1 MNYFLKFILIISI
14 VLIGACKKNDQKISI
29 IEEKDLDHQMIEAY
43 NEGLNLLDNKYP
55 LKAAKKFNEAELL
68 YPQSLWA
75 PRSSLMSAYSYYYGS
90 YYIDAIEELNRF
102 IEIYPN
108 HERIVYAYYLLG
120 MCHYEQITDEKK
132 DLGSIIDA
140 QQNFKYVLENY
151 PNSDFALDSKF
162 KLELIQEIL
171 ASKEM
176 YLAKYY
182 IEREKW
188 IPAINR
194 YKNVLDKFET
204 TIYIEEAIHRLVEIH
219 YKIGLIDE
227 SKKYAALL
235 GYNYQSS
242 EWYRESYKVFNK
254 DYEKIIK
261 KRKKQ
266 KKKNKVSTL
275 EKIKS
280 LLKNEK

>member
-14 VLIGACKKNDQKISI
+14 VLISACKNNDEKISI
-29 IEEKDLDHQMIEAY
+29 IEERDLDLQMIDAY
-43 NEGLNLLDNKYP
+43 NEGLNLLDDNYP
-55 LKAAKKFNEAELL
+55 LKAAEKFNEAELL

-75 PRSSLMSAYSYYYGS
+75 PRSSLMSAYSFYYGS
-90 YYIDAIEELNRF
+90 YYVDAIEELNRF
-102 IEIYPN
+102 KEIYPN
-108 HERIVYAYYLLG
+108 HERIVYAYYLMG
-120 MCHYEQITDEKK
+120 MCHYEQIADEKK
-132 DLGSIIDA
+132 DLGSIVDA

-151 PNSDFALDSKF
+151 PDSDFALDSQF
-162 KLELIQEIL
+162 KLELIQQIL

-176 YLAKYY
+176 YLARYY
-182 IEREKW
+182 IEKEKW

-204 TIYIEEAIHRLVEIH
+204 TIYVEEALHRLVEIH

-261 KRKKQ
+261 KRNKQ
-266 KKKNKVSTL
+266 NNKVSTL

>member
-1 MNYFLKFILIISI
+1 MNYFLKFILFISI
-14 VLIGACKKNDQKISI
+14 VFISACQNNEEKISI
-29 IEEKDLDHQMIEAY
+29 IEERDLDLQMIDAY
-43 NEGLNLLDNKYP
+43 KEGLNFLDDNYP
-55 LKAAKKFNEAELL
+55 LKAAEKFNEAELL

-75 PRSSLMSAYSYYYGS
+75 PRSSLMSAYSFYYGS
-90 YYIDAIEELNRF
+90 YYIDAIEELKRF
-102 IEIYPN
+102 KEIYPN
-108 HERIVYAYYLLG
+108 HERIVYVYYLLG
-120 MCHYEQITDEKK
+120 MCHYEQIADEKK
-132 DLGSIIDA
+132 DLGSIVDA
-140 QQNFKYVLENY
+140 QQNFKYVLDNY
-151 PNSDFALDSKF
+151 PDSDFALDSQF

-182 IEREKW
+182 IEKEKW

-194 YKNVLDKFET
+194 YKNILDKFET
-204 TIYIEEAIHRLVEIH
+204 TIYVEEALHRLVEIH

-266 KKKNKVSTL
+266 KNKASTL

>member
-14 VLIGACKKNDQKISI
+14 VLISACKNNDEKISI
-29 IEEKDLDHQMIEAY
+29 IEERDLDLQMIDAY
-43 NEGLNLLDNKYP
+43 NEGLNLLDENYP

-75 PRSSLMSAYSYYYGS
+75 PRSSLMSAYSFYYGS
-90 YYIDAIEELNRF
+90 YYVDAIEELNRF
-102 IEIYPN
+102 KEIYPN

-120 MCHYEQITDEKK
+120 MCHYEQIADEKK
-132 DLGSIIDA
+132 DLGSIVDA

-151 PNSDFALDSKF
+151 PDSDFALDSQF
-162 KLELIQEIL
+162 KLELIQQIL

-182 IEREKW
+182 IEKEKW

-204 TIYIEEAIHRLVEIH
+204 TIYVEEALHRLVEIH

-242 EWYRESYKVFNK
+242 KWYLESYKVFNK

-266 KKKNKVSTL
+266 KNKASTL
-275 EKIKS
+275 ERIKS

>member
-1 MNYFLKFILIISI
+1 MNYFLKFILFISI
-14 VLIGACKKNDQKISI
+14 VFISACQNNEEKISI
-29 IEEKDLDHQMIEAY
+29 IEERDLDLQMIDAY
-43 NEGLNLLDNKYP
+43 KEGLNFLDDNYP
-55 LKAAKKFNEAELL
+55 LKAAEKFNEPELL

-75 PRSSLMSAYSYYYGS
+75 PRSSLMSAYSFYYGS
-90 YYIDAIEELNRF
+90 YYIDSIEELKRF
-102 IEIYPN
+102 KEIYPN
-108 HERIVYAYYLLG
+108 HERIVYVYYLLG
-120 MCHYEQITDEKK
+120 MCHYEQIADEKK
-132 DLGSIIDA
+132 DLGSIVDA
-140 QQNFKYVLENY
+140 QQNFKYVLDNY
-151 PNSDFALDSKF
+151 PDSDFALDSQF

-182 IEREKW
+182 IEKEKW

-204 TIYIEEAIHRLVEIH
+204 TIYVEEALHRLVEIH

-266 KKKNKVSTL
+266 KNKASTL

>member
-1 MNYFLKFILIISI
+1 MNYFLKFILVLCILIIS
-14 VLIGACKKNDQKISI
+14 GCKNNDQKISI
-29 IEEKDLDHQMIEAY
+29 IEERDLDLQMIDAY
-43 NEGLNLLDNKYP
+43 NEGLDLLDDNYP
-55 LKAAKKFNEAELL
+55 LQAAKKFNEAELL

-75 PRSSLMSAYSYYYGS
+75 ARSSLMSAYSYYYGS

-108 HERIVYAYYLLG
+108 HERIVYAHYLLG
-120 MCHYEQITDEKK
+120 MCYYEQITDEKK

-140 QQNFKYVLENY
+140 QQNFEFILKNY
-151 PNSDFALDSKF
+151 PETDFALDSQF
-162 KLELIQEIL
+162 KLDLIQEIL

-182 IEREKW
+182 IEKEKW

-204 TIYIEEAIHRLVEIH
+204 TIYVEEALHRLVEIH

-242 EWYRESYKVFNK
+242 EWYKESYKVFNK
-254 DYEKIIK
+254 DYAKIIK

-266 KKKNKVSTL
+266 KNKASTL
-275 EKIKS
+275 DKIKS

>member
-14 VLIGACKKNDQKISI
+14 VFISACQNNDEKISI
-29 IEEKDLDHQMIEAY
+29 IEERDLDLQMIDAY
-43 NEGLNLLDNKYP
+43 NEGLNLLDDNYP
-55 LKAAKKFNEAELL
+55 LKAAEKFNEAELL

-75 PRSSLMSAYSYYYGS
+75 PRSSLMSAYSFYYGS
-90 YYIDAIEELNRF
+90 YYVDAIEELNRF
-102 IEIYPN
+102 KEIYPN

-120 MCHYEQITDEKK
+120 MCYYEQIADEKK
-132 DLGSIIDA
+132 DLGSIVDA

-151 PNSDFALDSKF
+151 PDSDFALDSQF
-162 KLELIQEIL
+162 KLELIQQIL

-182 IEREKW
+182 IEKEKW

-204 TIYIEEAIHRLVEIH
+204 TIYVEEALHRLVEIH

-242 EWYRESYKVFNK
+242 KWYRESYKVFNK
-254 DYEKIIK
+254 DYQKIIK

-266 KKKNKVSTL
+266 KNKVSTL

>member
-1 MNYFLKFILIISI
+1 MKYFLKFILIASI
-14 VLIGACKKNDQKISI
+14 VFLSACKNNDEKISI
-29 IEEKDLDHQMIEAY
+29 IEEKDLDLQMIDAY
-43 NEGLNLLDNKYP
+43 NEGLNFLDDNYP

-90 YYIDAIEELNRF
+90 YYVDAIEELNRF
-102 IEIYPN
+102 IKIYPN

-120 MCHYEQITDEKK
+120 MCHYEQIVDEKK
-132 DLGSIIDA
+132 DLGAIVDA
-140 QQNFKYVLENY
+140 QLNFKYVLENY
-151 PNSDFALDSKF
+151 PESDFALDSNF

-194 YKNVLDKFET
+194 YKNVLSKFET
-204 TIYIEEAIHRLVEIH
+204 TIYVEEALHRLVEIH

-242 EWYRESYKVFNK
+242 EWYRQSYKVFNK
-254 DYEKIIK
+254 DYEKIRK
-261 KRKKQ
+261 KRKK
-266 KKKNKVSTL
+266 KKNKLSTL

>member
-1 MNYFLKFILIISI
+1 VFIS
-14 VLIGACKKNDQKISI
+14 ACQNNEEKISI
-29 IEEKDLDHQMIEAY
+29 IEERDLDLQMIDAY
-43 NEGLNLLDNKYP
+43 KEGLNFLDDNYP
-55 LKAAKKFNEAELL
+55 LKAAEKFNEAELL

-75 PRSSLMSAYSYYYGS
+75 PRSSLMSAYSFYYGS
-90 YYIDAIEELNRF
+90 YYIDAIEELKRF
-102 IEIYPN
+102 KEIYPN
-108 HERIVYAYYLLG
+108 HERIVYVYYLLG
-120 MCHYEQITDEKK
+120 MCHYEQIADEKK
-132 DLGSIIDA
+132 DLGSIVDA
-140 QQNFKYVLENY
+140 QQNFKYVLDNY
-151 PNSDFALDSKF
+151 PDSDFALDSQF

-182 IEREKW
+182 IEKEKW

-204 TIYIEEAIHRLVEIH
+204 TIYVEEALHRLVEIH

-266 KKKNKVSTL
+266 KNKASTL

>member
-14 VLIGACKKNDQKISI
+14 VFLSACKNNDQKISI
-29 IEEKDLDHQMIEAY
+29 IEERDLDLQMIDAY
-43 NEGLNLLDNKYP
+43 NEGLDLLDNNYP

-75 PRSSLMSAYSYYYGS
+75 PRSSLMSAYSFYYGS

-102 IEIYPN
+102 IEVYPN

-120 MCHYEQITDEKK
+120 MCHYEQIANEKK
-132 DLGSIIDA
+132 DLGSIVDA
-140 QQNFKYVLENY
+140 QQKFKYVLENY
-151 PNSDFALDSKF
+151 PKSDFALDSKF

-182 IEREKW
+182 IEKEKW

-194 YKNVLDKFET
+194 YKNVLDKFES
-204 TIYIEEAIHRLVEIH
+204 TIYVEEALHRLVEIH

-254 DYEKIIK
+254 NYEKIRK

-266 KKKNKVSTL
+266 KNKASTL

>member
-14 VLIGACKKNDQKISI
+14 VFISACQNNDEKISI
-29 IEEKDLDHQMIEAY
+29 IEERDLDLQMIDAY
-43 NEGLNLLDNKYP
+43 NEGLNLLDDNYP
-55 LKAAKKFNEAELL
+55 LKAAEKFNEAELL

-75 PRSSLMSAYSYYYGS
+75 PRSSLMSAYSFYYGS
-90 YYIDAIEELNRF
+90 YYVDAIEELNRF
-102 IEIYPN
+102 KEIYPN
-108 HERIVYAYYLLG
+108 HERIVYAYYLMG
-120 MCHYEQITDEKK
+120 MCYYEQIADEKK
-132 DLGSIIDA
+132 DLGSIVDA

-151 PNSDFALDSKF
+151 PDSDFALDSQF
-162 KLELIQEIL
+162 KLELIQQIL

-182 IEREKW
+182 IEKEKW

-204 TIYIEEAIHRLVEIH
+204 TIYVEEALHRLVEIH

-261 KRKKQ
+261 KRNKQ
-266 KKKNKVSTL
+266 NNKVSTL

>member
-1 MNYFLKFILIISI
+1 MNYILKFILIISI

-29 IEEKDLDHQMIEAY
+29 IEEKDLDHQMIDAY
-43 NEGLNLLDNKYP
+43 NEGLNLLDDNYP

-266 KKKNKVSTL
+266 NNKVSTL
-275 EKIKS
+275 QKIKS

>member
-1 MNYFLKFILIISI
+1 MNIFLKLLFIILIIFLNS
-14 VLIGACKKNDQKISI
+14 CSKQ
-29 IEEKDLDHQMIEAY
+29 EEKVSMIQEKELRLQMIDAY
-43 NEGLNLLDNKYP
+43 KEGLIALEEGDVLF
-55 LKAAKKFNEAELL
+55 AAKKFNEAELL

-75 PRSSLMSAYSYYYGS
+75 PRSALMSAYSYYFGS

-102 IEIYPN
+102 IEIYSN

-140 QQNFKYVLENY
+140 QQNFKYILENY
-151 PNSDFALDSKF
+151 PTSDFALDSDF
-162 KLELIQEIL
+162 KLQLIEEIL

-176 YLAKYY
+176 YLARYY

-194 YKNVLDKFET
+194 YKNVIKEYDT
-204 TIYIEEAIHRLVEIH
+204 TIYVEEALHRLVEIH
-219 YKIGLIDE
+219 YKIGLIEE
-227 SKKYAALL
+227 SKKYASLL

-242 EWYRESYKVFNK
+242 DWYRESYKVFNK
-254 DYEKIIK
+254 DYKKIS
-261 KRKKQ
+261 KRE
-266 KKKNKVSTL
+266 KNKNKLSTL

-280 LLKNEK
+280 LLRNEK

>member
-14 VLIGACKKNDQKISI
+14 VFISACQNNDEKISI
-29 IEEKDLDHQMIEAY
+29 IEERDLDLQMIDAY
-43 NEGLNLLDNKYP
+43 NEGLNLLDDNYP
-55 LKAAKKFNEAELL
+55 LKAAEKFNEAELL

-75 PRSSLMSAYSYYYGS
+75 ARSSLMSAYSFYYGS
-90 YYIDAIEELNRF
+90 YYVDAIEELNRF
-102 IEIYPN
+102 KEIYPN
-108 HERIVYAYYLLG
+108 HERIVYAYYLMG
-120 MCHYEQITDEKK
+120 MCYYEQIADEKK
-132 DLGSIIDA
+132 DLGSIVDA

-151 PNSDFALDSKF
+151 PDTDFALDSQF
-162 KLELIQEIL
+162 KLELIQQIL

-182 IEREKW
+182 IEKEKW

-204 TIYIEEAIHRLVEIH
+204 TIYVEEALHRLVEIH

-242 EWYRESYKVFNK
+242 EWYQESYKVFNK

-261 KRKKQ
+261 KRNKKN
-266 KKKNKVSTL
+266 NKVSTL

>member
-14 VLIGACKKNDQKISI
+14 VLISACQNNDEKISI
-29 IEEKDLDHQMIEAY
+29 IEERDLDLQMIDAY
-43 NEGLNLLDNKYP
+43 NEGLNLLDDNYP
-55 LKAAKKFNEAELL
+55 LKAAEKFNEAELL

-75 PRSSLMSAYSYYYGS
+75 ARSSLMSAYSFYYGS
-90 YYIDAIEELNRF
+90 YYVDAIEELNRF
-102 IEIYPN
+102 KKIYPN
-108 HERIVYAYYLLG
+108 HERIVYAYYLIG
-120 MCHYEQITDEKK
+120 MCHYEQIADEKK
-132 DLGSIIDA
+132 DLGSIVDA

-151 PNSDFALDSKF
+151 PDSDFALDSQF
-162 KLELIQEIL
+162 KLELIQQIL

-182 IEREKW
+182 IEKEKW

-204 TIYIEEAIHRLVEIH
+204 TIYVEEALHRLVEIH

-254 DYEKIIK
+254 DYQKIIK

-266 KKKNKVSTL
+266 KNKVSTL